1 MKSENLV
8 TGTIL
13 VLLGL
18 AFLGRNLGILPG
30 IPWSNLWRLWPV
42 FLIVVGLQVLFPK
55 GKLSVLA
62 PTVLIIAVIIALFGL
77 GPFQRSTVDYGQQL
91 QSIPV
96 AERADV
102 VGLTLRN
109 VGVADLRVAG
119 RELDG
124 TDAVQYKA
132 ERAVIDR
139 SEVDVSPTIT
149 TYYLY
154 GNSSAG
160 SRWFGS
166 TTAPKVDIALD
177 SNLLW
182 HLDLGIGVGVI
193 QANLIDVDW
202 EKLRV
207 DTGVGQL
214 TVRVAP
220 ASWGRSMSVH
230 NGVGSIRLELP
241 AGAPVSLQL
250 NTPSFMH
257 NLERMGL
264 QRQGDRYVSTAF
276 EGSDTPLEI
285 RVDGGLSHVAVHW
298 VQ

>member
-124 TDAVQYKA
+124 
-132 ERAVIDR
+132 
-139 SEVDVSPTIT
+139 
-149 TYYLY
+149 
-154 GNSSAG
+154 
-160 SRWFGS
+160 
-166 TTAPKVDIALD
+166 
-177 SNLLW
+177 
-182 HLDLGIGVGVI
+182 
-193 QANLIDVDW
+193 
-202 EKLRV
+202 
-207 DTGVGQL
+207 
-214 TVRVAP
+214 
-220 ASWGRSMSVH
+220 
-230 NGVGSIRLELP
+230 NGC
-241 AGAPVSLQL
+241 
-250 NTPSFMH
+250 
-257 NLERMGL
+257 
-264 QRQGDRYVSTAF
+264 
-276 EGSDTPLEI
+276 
-285 RVDGGLSHVAVHW
+285 
-298 VQ
+298 